1 MSLPAIPQQSSI
13 DHADSID
20 VSSKHEKKKSI
31 SALALQDLQL
41 DRRAN
46 MGNFKRT
53 KDSIVNAPL
62 TPLAMMTQ
70 IGSVAYTQS
79 MTSPPLLNG
88 GTMTRKSNEDIHTTH
103 ITPAAVDSDDYYRLF
118 DNARQSVTDIN
129 YENNHALP
137 SGINRADSDYRPL
150 VQRDMFWTCLSA
162 TDKTVNSDICPSAKL

>member
-88 GTMTRKSNEDIHTTH
+88 GTMRGRAMRTYIPHILRLPLWTAMTT
-103 ITPAAVDSDDYYRLF
+103 IV
-118 DNARQSVTDIN
+118 
-129 YENNHALP
+129 
-137 SGINRADSDYRPL
+137 
-150 VQRDMFWTCLSA
+150 CLIMQGR
-162 TDKTVNSDICPSAKL
+162 V